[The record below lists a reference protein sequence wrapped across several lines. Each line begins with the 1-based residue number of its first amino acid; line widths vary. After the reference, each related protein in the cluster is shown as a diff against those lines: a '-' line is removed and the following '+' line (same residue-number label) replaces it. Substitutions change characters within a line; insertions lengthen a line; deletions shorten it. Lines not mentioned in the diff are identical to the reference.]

1 MSGITEHSA
10 VVARTAAEHRD
21 GRDVPRTTRPRRAVL
36 LLLLVSALAAP
47 AMAQRKVAAD
57 PRAALPARKAGLW
70 EVTVQP
76 HAPNGMGGMRQ
87 PPQTVRQCTSAK
99 AERVMLLAILP
110 GQENCGK
117 FQVAKRAGQG
127 GSGHD
132 IAAACKVHDQRV
144 LANVQLRGD
153 LRSVYSG
160 TYRVEYPGAPMGS
173 SGPVD
178 FQGRWLGACAAG
190 QRPGDMVLPNGI
202 KVNVV
207 DDVGRA
213 ETHAH

>member
-1 MSGITEHSA
+1 
-10 VVARTAAEHRD
+10 
-21 GRDVPRTTRPRRAVL
+21 L

-47 AMAQRKVAAD
+47 AMARQKAAVD

-76 HAPNGMGGMRQ
+76 HAPAGMGGMRQ

-110 GQENCGK
+110 GQEQCGTFK
-117 FQVAKRAGQG
+117 VVTRAGQG
-127 GSGHD
+127 GKGYD
-132 IAAACKVHDQRV
+132 IVAACKVHDQRV
-144 LANVQLRGD
+144 SVSARLRGD
-153 LRSVYSG
+153 LQSVYSG

>member
-1 MSGITEHSA
+1 MSGITEHSVA
-10 VVARTAAEHRD
+10 VARTAAEHCVGKS
-21 GRDVPRTTRPRRAVL
+21 GRRTTCPRAAVL
-36 LLLLVSALAAP
+36 SWLLVSALAVP
-47 AMAQRKVAAD
+47 AMAQQKAAVD

-76 HAPNGMGGMRQ
+76 HAPAGMGGMRQ
-87 PPQTVRQCTSAK
+87 PPQTVRQCTSAR

-127 GSGHD
+127 GGYD

-160 TYRVEYPGAPMGS
+160 TYRVEFPGAPAGS

>member
-1 MSGITEHSA
+1 MSGIAEHSVA
-10 VVARTAAEHRD
+10 VARTVAEHRGKMR
-21 GRDVPRTTRPRRAVL
+21 GRRTTCPTAAVL
-36 LLLLVSALAAP
+36 SLLLVSVLAVP
-47 AMAQRKVAAD
+47 AMAQQKTVAD

-76 HAPNGMGGMRQ
+76 HAPAGMGGMRQ

-127 GSGHD
+127 GSGYD
-132 IAAACKVHDQRV
+132 IAGVCKVHDQRV
-144 LANVQLRGD
+144 LATVQLRGD

-160 TYRVEYPGAPMGS
+160 TYRVEFPGAPAGS